1 MNNTSSRI
9 KQFLDNN
16 DSATVEQ
23 LSRVLD
29 LTKADIHYHI
39 SLLLK
44 HGEID
49 TLQQSYQSGA
59 GRPARQFRLIKPAPE
74 SLSRLI
80 IALLTTNFPGYS
92 DKTTHKNDPASLL
105 ANGILEHSCDNID
118 RRVSPTIRLNKII
131 NRLSFYGIHLRWIA
145 GKSGPMIKIEQEFLS
160 SLIKDKALVKNTL
173 EILLVVINEKI
184 A

>member
-1 MNNTSSRI
+1 MNTSSRI
-9 KQFLDNN
+9 KQFLEIN

-39 SLLLK
+39 RLLLK
-44 HGEID
+44 QGEIV
-49 TLQQSYQSGA
+49 TLQESYQSGA

-80 IALLTTNFPGYS
+80 ISLLTTNFPNYP
-92 DKTTHKNDPASLL
+92 DKSISINDPADLL
-105 ANGILEHSCDNID
+105 ANGILDQSCDNID
-118 RRVSPTIRLNKII
+118 RSVSPAIRLNMII
-131 NRLSFYGIHLRWIA
+131 NRLSFYGIHLRWQA
-145 GKSGPMIKIEQEFLS
+145 GKTGPMIKVEQEFLS
-160 SLIKDKALVKNTL
+160 SLIKDKLLVKNTL
-173 EILLVVINEKI
+173 EILLDGIYKKI

>member
-1 MNNTSSRI
+1 MNTSARI
-9 KQFLDNN
+9 KQFLEIN

-39 SLLLK
+39 RLLLK

-49 TLQQSYQSGA
+49 TLQESYQSGS
-59 GRPARQFRLIKPAPE
+59 GRPARQFRLNKPAPE

-80 IALLTTNFPGYS
+80 ISLLTTNFPGYL

-118 RRVSPTIRLNKII
+118 RRVSPSIRLNKII
-131 NRLSFYGIHLRWIA
+131 NRLSFYGIHLRWQA
-145 GKSGPMIKIEQEFLS
+145 GKTGPMIKVEQEFLS
-160 SLIKDKALVKNTL
+160 SLIKDKILVNKTL
-173 EILLVVINEKI
+173 EILLVGINEKI